1 MFILRLIMWV
11 VGIIIT
17 LLLSRD
23 VFFKYCCPERRIKI
37 DKERPT
43 TVYEV
48 RSTPVATAVTAAAAT
63 NTSPSNQTL
72 NTTANTNTNTS
83 NVNASSPSSLSGNQ
97 NNANLNI
104 TA

>member
-1 MFILRLIMWV
+1 MWV

-48 RSTPVATAVTAAAAT
+48 RSTPVATAVTAAT